1 MIYIAIFVLIAFA
14 CWCAYHI
21 GYRDGMRDH
30 QVINAVAHA
39 SIDIAVVKA
48 VIEQE
53 GWVVL
58 DARKPRPEVPTCKH

>member
-1 MIYIAIFVLIAFA
+1 MIYIAMLILIAVA

-30 QVINAVAHA
+30 QVINAMAHT

-58 DARKPRPEVPTCKH
+58 DTRKILPEAPVCKH